1 MKPLHQ
7 GNWAWHGMAWV
18 LKTSIRFIDIST
30 CFRIRPKFYVD
41 TILGIN
47 YTKQMSEMWD
57 IVGTGIPGTSS
68 MFSVM
73 PKMWEMC
80 KILFFGGNAMI
91 DTIYSIYLTQ
101 WEQLS
106 KSLFFVWPTRVFID
120 GTASSWEVL
129 YKTQFF
135 TSLWNKKAWRLEP
148 RRRGRVSWSEVWFS
162 PCQLSFGRHHHHQ
175 HSSKPVSLHHQLHL
189 HHRHHQQQ
197 HHRLKGCD

>member
-1 MKPLHQ
+1 MFQDTTQILCGHNT
-7 GNWAWHGMAWV
+7 GNK
-18 LKTSIRFIDIST
+18 LYKTNVRDVGH
-30 CFRIRPKFYVD
+30 CGYWD
-41 TILGIN
+41 TWYIFNVQSDAKNVRNVQNLI
-47 YTKQMSEMWD
+47 
-57 IVGTGIPGTSS
+57 
-68 MFSVM
+68 F
-73 PKMWEMC
+73 
-80 KILFFGGNAMI
+80 LGGNAMI

-106 KSLFFVWPTRVFID
+106 KSIFFVWPTRVFID

-129 YKTQFF
+129 YETQFF